1 MLKKFTYIVLGAAFV
16 NFAPAEKSLA
26 ISFVVVAED
35 LDSPRGLAFGADGA
49 LYVTEAGKGGN
60 GNCVPSPSA
69 AGENLCY
76 GATGAITKIHNGSV
90 SRVASGLPSLALANG
105 GDASGANDI
114 AFDKNGKAHVI
125 LGFAS
130 NPASRDSIIKVSDF
144 GHLISFD
151 NLNGGSSWNK
161 LADVLNYELVNN
173 PDQGDPAQGGV
184 NSNPYSLAIQNNTAF
199 VVDAGGNDLF
209 SVNLNNNQLDLK
221 TVFPKRI
228 VPNPLGGGD
237 IPMEPVPT
245 SVVIG
250 PDDELYVSEL
260 TGFPFPKGGARI
272 YKLNGS
278 QPEVFA
284 DGFTNVIDFAFAKD
298 KSLYVLEYATNSVLS
313 GNPQGAIIRVAPDG
327 TRTTITDDLISPTG
341 ILISDDDKIYVSNN
355 GFFAGQGEVL
365 RIDGAIP
372 QEIPEPATVVG
383 LLTFASWGLG
393 KKLIK

>member
-1 MLKKFTYIVLGAAFV
+1 MLKKVTYIIIGAAII
-16 NFAPAEKSLA
+16 NFAPAQKTIA
-26 ISFVVVAED
+26 ISLSVVAKD
-35 LDSPRGLAFGADGA
+35 LDSPRGLAFGPDGA

-76 GATGAITKIHNGSV
+76 GATGAITKIQNGSV
-90 SRVASGLPSLALANG
+90 SRVAIGLPSLALANG

-130 NPASRDSIIKVSDF
+130 NPASRDATIKVSDF

-161 LADVLNYELVNN
+161 LTDVLNYELVNN
-173 PDQGDPAQGGV
+173 PDQGDPAKGGV

-221 TVFPKRI
+221 AVFPKRI
-228 VPNPLGGGD
+228 VTNPLSGTD

-250 PDDELYVSEL
+250 PDDQVYVSEL

-284 DGFTNVIDFAFAKD
+284 DGFTNVVDFAFAKD
-298 KSLYVLEYATNSVLS
+298 KSLYVLEYASNSILS
-313 GNPQGAIIRVAPDG
+313 GNPQGALIRLAPDG

-341 ILISDDDKIYVSNN
+341 ILIGEDDNIYVSNN
-355 GFFAGQGEVL
+355 GFFAGKGEVL
-365 RIDGAIP
+365 RIEGAIP
-372 QEIPEPATVVG
+372 QEIPEPTTVIG
-383 LLTFASWGLG
+383 LLGFASWGLR
-393 KKLIK
+393 KKLKK